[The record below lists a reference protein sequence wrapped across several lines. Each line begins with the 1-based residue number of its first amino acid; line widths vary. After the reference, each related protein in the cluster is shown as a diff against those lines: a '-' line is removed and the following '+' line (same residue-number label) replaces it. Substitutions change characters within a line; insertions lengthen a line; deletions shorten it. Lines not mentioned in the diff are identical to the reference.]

1 MSADDGTLYTFGDGA
16 AGQGGHGNDRMLV
29 APRAV
34 KALQG
39 VSVSQVACGGRF
51 TLVLVR

>member
-1 MSADDGTLYTFGDGA
+1 VLYTFGDGS
-16 AGQGGHGNDRMLV
+16 AGQLGHGHDRIV
-29 APRAV
+29 FVPRAV